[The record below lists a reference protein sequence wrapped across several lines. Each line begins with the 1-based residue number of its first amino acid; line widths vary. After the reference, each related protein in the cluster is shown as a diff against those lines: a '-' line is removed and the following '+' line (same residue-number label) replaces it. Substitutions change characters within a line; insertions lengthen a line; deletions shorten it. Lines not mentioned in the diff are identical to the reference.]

1 MYVATF
7 QMDRWATQT
16 SETVLI
22 RGHERNGATSVISK
36 TTSAAPSLPAY
47 ENVDRSS
54 IIICTHGM
62 LWLT

>member
-22 RGHERNGATSVISK
+22 REV
-36 TTSAAPSLPAY
+36 SLFQRCIY
-47 ENVDRSS
+47 DLLYMYV
-54 IIICTHGM
+54 
-62 LWLT
+62 